1 MRIRI
6 QNYHFHILYCKNFIM
21 SARLIRLVYL
31 RLASALQLC
40 PKWTCNN
47 VQKYFAILSK
57 KGLQKTT
64 MDEMNDINGGGAIL
78 GAVILVGK
86 IVGGCAAV
94 GFVGGCGYELIFG

>member
-1 MRIRI
+1 MEMKLTNGFNEI
-6 QNYHFHILYCKNFIM
+6 
-21 SARLIRLVYL
+21 
-31 RLASALQLC
+31 
-40 PKWTCNN
+40 
-47 VQKYFAILSK
+47 
-57 KGLQKTT
+57 T

>member
-1 MRIRI
+1 
-6 QNYHFHILYCKNFIM
+6 KNFIM

-57 KGLQKTT
+57 KGLQKTIYHSV
-64 MDEMNDINGGGAIL
+64 MNKMLKQEDL
-78 GAVILVGK
+78 SL
-86 IVGGCAAV
+86 
-94 GFVGGCGYELIFG
+94 